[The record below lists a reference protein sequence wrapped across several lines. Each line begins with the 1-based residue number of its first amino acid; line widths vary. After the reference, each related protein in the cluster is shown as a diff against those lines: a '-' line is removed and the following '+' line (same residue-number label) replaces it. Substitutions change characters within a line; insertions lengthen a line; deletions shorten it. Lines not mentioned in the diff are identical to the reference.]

1 MGRKKCGAQ
10 TVECAVI
17 EERQKLDAG
26 DKDRRGKHRAQERT
40 LLLRDGVGF
49 FGGGFVGFQVGFG
62 EVVFQWI
69 SVFFAS
75 PFWLFPSVSFFLCL
89 FVSLSVGRSVRPSVS
104 VWPWGIVV
112 FFFLVF
118 GKMFSKEQRQIFG
131 HSVGD
136 RKKGGYF
143 RELASVHSAP

>member
-112 FFFLVF
+112 FFFFGLWEDVLERTEADFRPQCGRSKKRRVF
-118 GKMFSKEQRQIFG
+118 
-131 HSVGD
+131 
-136 RKKGGYF
+136 
-143 RELASVHSAP
+143 